1 MKQHSKIYRIKQIR
15 TTAFHPQSN
24 GSIERS
30 NHLLVE
36 YLKQYVNEDEE
47 WDEWLELAAYSYNTS
62 VHEGTQYTPYELFFG
77 KLARQPSS
85 EPFQED
91 QLSRTYSDYLSE
103 LYQNQTIMQ
112 HIHSIQNTARQ
123 YLIQA
128 KLKSKQYYD
137 RKINQ
142 QNFNIGDYVFLQQGQ
157 KQGKFGNHYSEP

>member
-1 MKQHSKIYRIKQIR
+1 MKQLSKIYRIRQIR

-30 NHLLVE
+30 HHLLVE

-62 VHEGTQYTPYELFFG
+62 VHDGTQYTPYELVFG

-103 LYQNQTIMQ
+103 LMQ
-112 HIHSIQNTARQ
+112 RIHSIQDTARQ
-123 YLIQA
+123 NLIQA

-142 QNFNIGDYVFLQQGQ
+142 QKFNIGDYVFLQQGQ
-157 KQGKFGNHYSEP
+157 KQGKFGNHY